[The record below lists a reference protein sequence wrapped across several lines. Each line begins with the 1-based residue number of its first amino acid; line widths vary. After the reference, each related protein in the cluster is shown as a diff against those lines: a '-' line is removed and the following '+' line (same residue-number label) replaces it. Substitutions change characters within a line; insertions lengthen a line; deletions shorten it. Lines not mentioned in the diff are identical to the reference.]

1 MVTLYTIH
9 CPKCNILEKKLN
21 AAGITYLRI
30 DDCKE
35 IAKQGFDLMPVLE
48 VDDKIMGFKEAVDW
62 VNERS

>member
-30 DDCKE
+30 DDRKE

>member
-30 DDCKE
+30 DDRDE